1 MERHLLQPELRFCSS
16 NSWDQLCRWQSD
28 HALHVGLE
36 IMMQSRAIGNSTRFY
51 MRETMQKG
59 LRNYFHNLSILVI
72 LLFIASNY
80 GAKFR
85 SATGSCINN
94 SRLLASEVTYC
105 TMCNH
110 KQPSH
115 FFWNSSKKKNWT
127 IRATLKPSAC
137 FRKFNFWEKLHIQR
151 WQITKIFYI
160 SKASFIQDQ
169 RIPSTLILKICLW
182 NRSTIKAILSLSNL
196 VYFLR
201 KILATVVSRGSMT
214 R

>member
-1 MERHLLQPELRFCSS
+1 
-16 NSWDQLCRWQSD
+16 
-28 HALHVGLE
+28 
-36 IMMQSRAIGNSTRFY
+36 
-51 MRETMQKG
+51 MQKG

-115 FFWNSSKKKNWT
+115 FFWNSSKKNNWT

-169 RIPSTLILKICLW
+169 RIPSTLILKIRLW